1 MVNWR
6 VPTPGTPLIES
17 EHFLN
22 KKINNLLNEMCP
34 RFGLIAWLK
43 EWRYGQSNQNFF
55 IDILSRCTTSI
66 DLNPNQFMS
75 YIHRA
80 VVKLVLLKI
89 YSVEYTCI
97 DLKDSNDAKIK
108 ITFNDFQ
115 DSQKK
120 IQLTIFQ
127 RI

>member
-1 MVNWR
+1 
-6 VPTPGTPLIES
+6 
-17 EHFLN
+17 
-22 KKINNLLNEMCP
+22 MCP

-89 YSVEYTCI
+89 YSVEYI

-120 IQLTIFQ
+120 KYNCFFFSSIEYHFKYSLNNLNGKKSYILAFLKKN
-127 RI
+127 